1 MMKKYLLLFSLVLP
15 AALCLSIQGCKT
27 NNGLIREAFGDYR
40 SDALFFRTVG
50 QGEDKDMQL
59 AKSKAIHRA
68 KLEIA
73 RSASS
78 VCQQIVLDYLDQT
91 GNGGDTNLKEQFI
104 SVSTESV
111 SASLVNVAIEDV
123 VFEKGK
129 DGRYT
134 SYAKVKVAVEN
145 VIDTF
150 AGRSQEKMEINKD
163 MLKRI
168 SDKVV
173 NQIDAQP

>member
-1 MMKKYLLLFSLVLP
+1 M
-15 AALCLSIQGCKT
+15 QGCKT
-27 NNGLIREAFGDYR
+27 KSDLIREVFGDYR

-50 QGEDKDMQL
+50 QGDDNDMQL

-73 RSASS
+73 RNASS

-91 GNGGDTNLKEQFI
+91 GNGSDTRLKEQFI

-111 SASLVNVAIEDV
+111 STSLVNVAIEDV

-134 SYAKVKVAVEN
+134 AYAKVKVAIEN

-150 AGRSQEKMEINKD
+150 AGRSEEKMDVNKE

-173 NQIDAQP
+173 NQINAQP